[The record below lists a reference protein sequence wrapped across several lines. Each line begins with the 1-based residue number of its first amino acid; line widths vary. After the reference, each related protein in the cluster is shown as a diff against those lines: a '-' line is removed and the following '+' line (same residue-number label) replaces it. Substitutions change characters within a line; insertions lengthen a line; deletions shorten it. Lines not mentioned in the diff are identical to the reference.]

1 MKNNL
6 CFAIALVNLA
16 FAQNPNLPEP
26 ELNLNTNN
34 ATVMLTAPFLGG
46 LNLDSGLIVTLLCY

>member
-1 MKNNL
+1 MKKIIYV
-6 CFAIALVNLA
+6 FAIALVNLA

-26 ELNLNTNN
+26 ELNLNTGNN

-46 LNLDSGLIVTLLCY
+46 LNLDSDPC